1 MDVSTY
7 IKTTFSLVATIET
20 LNTVVTTIS
29 VILLLV
35 HELIISKSFCFVNY
49 VCFHL

>member
-35 HELIISKSFCFVNY
+35 HELIISKSCCFVNY